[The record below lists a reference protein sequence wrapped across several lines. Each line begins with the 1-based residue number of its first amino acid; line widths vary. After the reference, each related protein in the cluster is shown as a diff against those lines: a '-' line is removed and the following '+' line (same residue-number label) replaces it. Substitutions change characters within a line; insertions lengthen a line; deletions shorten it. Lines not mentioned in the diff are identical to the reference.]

1 MIKVSRR
8 QPPRYIPNT
17 AATTEESL
25 RGKGSVSFA
34 APQYDVCRHA
44 TGRNVRFT
52 IAIEIAGH
60 NALTCHHTA
69 RDLGRL
75 ESSIAIPQI
84 NSNPIQTRRI
94 SKVELAIIIKICN
107 SKIAAARVG
116 RSLMKRAVA
125 LTQQHSDG
133 GSFVRGRAEVR
144 NHKVHVSV
152 PVEVRRRDIVRK
164 DSADRKFSCRQEAA
178 CKCAGHEQEYSGA
191 NNSSIQN
198 QP

>member
-1 MIKVSRR
+1 M
-8 QPPRYIPNT
+8 
-17 AATTEESL
+17 
-25 RGKGSVSFA
+25 RGEGCVSFA
-34 APQYDVCRHA
+34 APQYDVCRNA

-116 RSLMKRAVA
+116 RNLMKRAVPIA
-125 LTQQHSDG
+125 QKHIATAS
-133 GSFVRGRAEVR
+133 
-144 NHKVHVSV
+144 N
-152 PVEVRRRDIVRK
+152 VELPICVEISYYD
-164 DSADRKFSCRQEAA
+164 
-178 CKCAGHEQEYSGA
+178 
-191 NNSSIQN
+191 
-198 QP
+198 